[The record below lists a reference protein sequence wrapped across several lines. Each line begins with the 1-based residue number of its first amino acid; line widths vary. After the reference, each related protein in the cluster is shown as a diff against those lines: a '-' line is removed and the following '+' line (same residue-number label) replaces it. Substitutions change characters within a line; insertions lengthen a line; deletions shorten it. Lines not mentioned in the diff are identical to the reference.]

1 MEMLGWLGW
10 VRHSCRRRRRRC
22 GGRGRGSMAC
32 WRSCFGITDGG
43 VRRVWREV
51 RDMRGVRDM
60 REMVLREMR
69 DMRGM
74 REMRD
79 MRGMREVKDMRGV
92 REMREIVVMRDMIT
106 MRGMREAIKTM
117 RCISTMMSQMASIT
131 HSPTVKT
138 EPTIIPT
145 PPSPHGDTHL
155 S

>member
-1 MEMLGWLGW
+1 MLGWLGW

-32 WRSCFGITDGG
+32 WRSCCGITDGG
-43 VRRVWREV
+43 VRRVWR
-51 RDMRGVRDM
+51 GVRRM
-60 REMVLREMR
+60 REMVLRGMREVR

-74 REMRD
+74 REMR
-79 MRGMREVKDMRGV
+79 GVREAREMVLRGV
-92 REMREIVVMRDMIT
+92 REIAVMRDMIT
-106 MRGMREAIKTM
+106 MITMREAIKTM
-117 RCISTMMSQMASIT
+117 RCISTLMSQMASIT

-145 PPSPHGDTHL
+145 PPSPRGDTHL

>member
-1 MEMLGWLGW
+1 
-10 VRHSCRRRRRRC
+10 
-22 GGRGRGSMAC
+22 MAC

-74 REMRD
+74 REVKD
-79 MRGMREVKDMRGV
+79 MRGMREV
-92 REMREIVVMRDMIT
+92 REIVVMRDMIT

>member
-1 MEMLGWLGW
+1 MLGWLGW

-32 WRSCFGITDGG
+32 WRSCCGITDGG
-43 VRRVWREV
+43 VRRVWR
-51 RDMRGVRDM
+51 GVRRM
-60 REMVLREMR
+60 REMVLRGMREVR

-74 REMRD
+74 REMR
-79 MRGMREVKDMRGV
+79 GVREAREMVLRGV
-92 REMREIVVMRDMIT
+92 REIAVMRDMIT
-106 MRGMREAIKTM
+106 MITMREAIKTM
-117 RCISTMMSQMASIT
+117 RCISTLMSQMASIT

-145 PPSPHGDTHL
+145 PPSPHGDTQL